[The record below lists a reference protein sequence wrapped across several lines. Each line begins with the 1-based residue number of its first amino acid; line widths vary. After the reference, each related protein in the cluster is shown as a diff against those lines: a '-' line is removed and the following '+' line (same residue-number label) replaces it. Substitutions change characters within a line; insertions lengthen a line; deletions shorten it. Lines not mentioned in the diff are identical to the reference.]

1 MLPFEPPVYLD
12 YAASTPPDSRV
23 LEEML
28 PWLSSEFGNASS
40 THSFG
45 RRARAALDLARDRV
59 AALLHAKPAEIC
71 FTSGGTEA
79 DNLAVIGAAL
89 AAPPERRRVVISAVE
104 HHAVLH
110 AAASLTRFGFEVCH
124 IPVNSSGHLL
134 IEQAARLIDR
144 NTALVSV
151 MLVNNETGVVMPV
164 AKVARLARK
173 AGALMHT
180 DAVQAA
186 GLLRLDPADLGVDL
200 LSISAHKIYGPKG
213 AGVLWVRK
221 GVQLVPV
228 IHGGAQ
234 ERERRGGTENVAAIA
249 GFGRAAQIALEER
262 QQIVEAVEAA
272 RDAFLE
278 GFASL
283 RDYPLHCEAARR
295 VASILNIHFPG
306 LESEL
311 FLMRLDTMGIAA
323 SSGSA
328 CASGSQEPSHV
339 LKAMGCPEP
348 EVKCSVRFS
357 FGRTL
362 DPETARRAGTAVREV
377 AREMLSRLRD
387 LSPACLIPPAS
398 SSA

>member
-1 MLPFEPPVYLD
+1 M
-12 YAASTPPDSRV
+12 
-23 LEEML
+23 
-28 PWLSSEFGNASS
+28 PWLAAEFGNASS
-40 THSFG
+40 THGFG
-45 RRARAALDLARDRV
+45 RRARAAVDLARDRT

-79 DNLAVIGAAL
+79 DNMAVIGGAL
-89 AAPPERRRVVISAVE
+89 AAPADRRRVVISAVE

-110 AAASLTRFGFEVCH
+110 AAESLRRFGFEVCR
-124 IPVNSSGHLL
+124 IPVNSSGRLL
-134 IEQAARLIDR
+134 LEQAARLIDR
-144 NTALVSV
+144 STALVSV

-164 AKVARLARK
+164 AKVARLARR

-186 GLLRLDPADLGVDL
+186 GLLRLDPDDLGVDL

-213 AGVLWVRK
+213 AGALWVRK
-221 GVQLVPV
+221 GVTLVPV

-249 GFGRAAQIALEER
+249 GLGKAAQIALEER
-262 QQIVEAVEAA
+262 HEIVEAVEAA
-272 RDAFLE
+272 RDAFVE
-278 GFASL
+278 GLGSSREF
-283 RDYPLHCEAARR
+283 PLHGAAARR

-311 FLMRLDTMGIAA
+311 FLMRLDAEGIAA

-339 LKAMGCPEP
+339 LQAMGCPES

-362 DPETARRAGTAVREV
+362 QPDTARRAGAAVRQ
-377 AREMLSRLRD
+377 AALDMLERLQSVGMA
-387 LSPACLIPPAS
+387 SPAHSGTAPG
-398 SSA
+398 

>member
-1 MLPFEPPVYLD
+1 MPAFDPPVYLD
-12 YAASTPPDSRV
+12 YAASTPLDSRV

-28 PWLSSEFGNASS
+28 PWLASEFGNASS

-45 RRARAALDLARDRV
+45 RKARAALDLARDRV
-59 AALLHAKPAEIC
+59 AALLHGQPAEIC

-110 AAASLTRFGFEVCH
+110 AAESLTRSGYEVCR

-134 IEQAARLIDR
+134 LEQAARLIDR
-144 NTALVSV
+144 STALVSV

-164 AKVARLARK
+164 AKVARLARR

-186 GLLRLDPADLGVDL
+186 GLLRLDPHELGVDL

-213 AGVLWVRK
+213 AGALWVRK
-221 GVQLVPV
+221 GVKLAPV

-249 GFGRAAQIALEER
+249 GLGRAAQIALEER
-262 QQIVEAVEAA
+262 QQIVDAVQAA

-278 GFASL
+278 GFGPL
-283 RDYPLHCEAARR
+283 RDFPLHGAAARR
-295 VASILNIHFPG
+295 VCSILNIHFPG

-339 LKAMGCPEP
+339 LKAMGFPDS

-357 FGRTL
+357 FGGTL
-362 DPETARRAGTAVREV
+362 DPRTALRAGCAVRE
-377 AREMLSRLRD
+377 AAGEMLERIREISSAPATRAGS
-387 LSPACLIPPAS
+387 SPA
-398 SSA
+398 

>member
-1 MLPFEPPVYLD
+1 M
-12 YAASTPPDSRV
+12 
-23 LEEML
+23 
-28 PWLSSEFGNASS
+28 PWLAAEFGNASS

-45 RRARAALDLARDRV
+45 RRARAAVDLARDRT

-79 DNLAVIGAAL
+79 DNLAVIGGAL
-89 AAPPERRRVVISAVE
+89 AAPADRRRVVISAVE

-110 AAASLTRFGFEVCH
+110 AAESLRRFGFEVCR
-124 IPVNSSGHLL
+124 IPVNSSGRLL
-134 IEQAARLIDR
+134 LEQAARLIDR
-144 NTALVSV
+144 STALVGV

-164 AKVARLARK
+164 AKVARLARR

-186 GLLRLDPADLGVDL
+186 GLLRLDPDDLGVDL

-213 AGVLWVRK
+213 AGALWVRK
-221 GVQLVPV
+221 GVTLVPV

-249 GFGRAAQIALEER
+249 GLGKAAQIALEER
-262 QQIVEAVEAA
+262 HEIVEAVEAA
-272 RDAFLE
+272 RDAFVE
-278 GFASL
+278 GLGSSREF
-283 RDYPLHCEAARR
+283 PLHGAAARR

-311 FLMRLDTMGIAA
+311 FLMRLDAEGIAA

-339 LKAMGCPEP
+339 LQAMGCPES

-362 DPETARRAGTAVREV
+362 QPDTARRAGAAVRQ
-377 AREMLSRLRD
+377 AALDMLERLQSVGMA
-387 LSPACLIPPAS
+387 SPAHSGTAPG
-398 SSA
+398 